1 MSKETAVKE
10 MKEMLGLVPG
20 FFKPLPDNQFEL
32 EWQLFK
38 SIQLDEGPIPQK
50 YRELIGIGISAVTK
64 CQYCAFYHTE
74 AAKLFGATKA
84 EIEQAVHYAKSS
96 AGWSAYINGLQM
108 DYDTFCKEV
117 VAVCDH
123 VRGAMGA
130 AKPSAK
136 PGANA
141 AKR

>member
-20 FFKPLPDNQFEL
+20 FFKPLPDHQFEL

-38 SIQLDEGPIPQK
+38 SIQLDDGPIPQK

-64 CQYCAFYHTE
+64 CRYCAFYHTE
-74 AAKLFGATKA
+74 AAKLFGATQA

-96 AGWSAYINGLQM
+96 AGWSAYINGLEM

-117 VAVCDH
+117 GAVCDH
-123 VRGAMGA
+123 VRGAMAG
-130 AKPSAK
+130 AKPATS
-136 PGANA
+136 A